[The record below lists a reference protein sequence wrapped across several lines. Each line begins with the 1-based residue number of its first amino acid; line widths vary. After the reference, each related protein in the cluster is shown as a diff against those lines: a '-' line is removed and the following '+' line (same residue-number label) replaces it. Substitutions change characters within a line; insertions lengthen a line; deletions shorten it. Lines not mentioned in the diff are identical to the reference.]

1 MLPFLSGHA
10 SFFEN
15 LCLIFCS
22 AFDKLREEMS
32 KLTFVIISIVKMNLE
47 MKYSMEETNNLQ

>member
-32 KLTFVIISIVKMNLE
+32 KLTFVIISINLE
-47 MKYSMEETNNLQ
+47 MKYSMEEMNNLQ

>member
-15 LCLIFCS
+15 LYLIFCS

-32 KLTFVIISIVKMNLE
+32 KLTFVIISIVKDESKDEILNGRDE
-47 MKYSMEETNNLQ
+47 